1 MTMSAL
7 VVFGGPPCQRTS
19 VASAIHGYR
28 SGDTFWPDMFRVGL
42 DAGAEW
48 FVVEQP
54 AGNEEWEAD
63 VSSDLANIGRHVAKF
78 EFEARD
84 IGAPYWRRRVFLI
97 SCTSLPRLE
106 IAWKAGPSAIERVA
120 RAADARGAWNPDIL
134 EALPVDARSAGEFDR
149 GPRSRERQELIE
161 ALGDS
166 NPPGMAEVI
175 GHCLRAG
182 IEAEIAA

>member
-1 MTMSAL
+1 M
-7 VVFGGPPCQRTS
+7 VFGGPPCQATS

-28 SGDTFWPDMFRVGL
+28 SGDSLWPDMLRVGL
-42 DAGAEW
+42 HAGAEW

-54 AGNEEWEAD
+54 AGNAKWETD
-63 VSSDLANIGRHVAKF
+63 VSSNLADLGRHVAKL
-78 EFEARD
+78 EFEGRD
-84 IGAPYWRRRVFLI
+84 IGAPYERRRVFLV

-120 RAADARGAWNPDIL
+120 RAADARGSWDPDIL
-134 EALPVDARSAGEFDR
+134 EALPVDARSSGEFDR
-149 GPRSRERQELIE
+149 GPKSRERKELIE

-182 IEAEIAA
+182 IEAEIAS